1 MDGYGNGN
9 NRDDERNNRDD
20 NRPFRD
26 PPICLHIAGVF
37 AMLKLLLSQLFFCIH
52 YPWPEPLTTQRRFPG
67 AFLAVLFRRLRRG
80 SRSGALKRGDIAQNG
95 AMPSLK
101 M

>member
-1 MDGYGNGN
+1 MDGYDNGN

-26 PPICLHIAGVF
+26 LHIAGVF

-52 YPWPEPLTTQRRFPG
+52 YPWPNL
-67 AFLAVLFRRLRRG
+67 
-80 SRSGALKRGDIAQNG
+80 
-95 AMPSLK
+95 
-101 M
+101 

>member
-1 MDGYGNGN
+1 MGGYDNGN

-26 PPICLHIAGVF
+26 PPICFGGV
-37 AMLKLLLSQLFFCIH
+37 
-52 YPWPEPLTTQRRFPG
+52 WW
-67 AFLAVLFRRLRRG
+67 
-80 SRSGALKRGDIAQNG
+80 GALKRGDIAQSG